1 MNVSPVSLTE
11 QAVMIASPVSLTGQ
25 TVMIVIVLSS

>member
-1 MNVSPVSLTE
+1 MNVSAVSLTE